1 MNFDFGK
8 HNSGYHIN
16 YAEKKKL
23 FSDKEIIFRSRGCA
37 KVWNITSKMQM
48 GMLCVALLVAVG
60 SFYSYYLYNRTGNIL
75 SSRDRELL
83 QTRHAYL
90 ELMGDFVNLHNNVN
104 NMISNLEKQKSQTP
118 ELNKYKQQA
127 EVLEDKIKQ
136 ITAQTDWLTDEKVS
150 QQISLNE
157 ALLQRDIAASERDEL
172 KEHLREMYSAVDD
185 IRSAETEVF
194 DRIKVLANKEVQK
207 IKSAFAEINVP
218 IRRAGLYFNALANS
232 KKDGGKGGPFMPDMK
247 VELKDKILSKKIAE
261 IYKTVEDVEYY
272 REVMHYVPI
281 GKPVWSYWVTSHFGT
296 RSDPFK
302 AKKAT
307 HKGID
312 LASRT
317 GNKIKTQA
325 KGKITRAEVAGG
337 YGNLVEINHGN
348 GFVTKYAHLHKIYVK
363 KGDYV
368 EYNQAIGEV
377 GNTGRS
383 TGPHLHYEILYQGR
397 PVNPMPFLK
406 AKKS

>member
-8 HNSGYHIN
+8 YSENYHVS
-16 YAEKKKL
+16 YTEKKKI
-23 FSDKEIIFRSRGCA
+23 FSDKEIIFRSSGRA
-37 KVWNITSKMQM
+37 KVWTITSKMQ
-48 GMLCVALLVAVG
+48 LVALCCMFFVAVG
-60 SFYSYYLYNRTGNIL
+60 SLYFYYLYNRTGSIL
-75 SSRDRELL
+75 NSRDRELL

-104 NMISNLEKQKSQTP
+104 NMISNLEKQKSKTP

-127 EVLEDKIKQ
+127 EALEDKIKQ
-136 ITAQTDWLTDEKVS
+136 ITAQTEWLSDEKVS
-150 QQISLNE
+150 RQITLNE
-157 ALLQRDIAASERDEL
+157 ALLQRDIVASERDQL
-172 KEHLREMYSAVDD
+172 KERLQEMYSAVDD
-185 IRSAETEVF
+185 IRSAEAEVF
-194 DRIKVLANKEVQK
+194 DRIKSLANKEIQK

-218 IRRAGLYFNALANS
+218 IRRAGLYFNALANN
-232 KKDGGKGGPFMPDMK
+232 KKDGGKGGLFVPLK
-247 VELKDKILSKKIAE
+247 TELKDRMLSKKVAE
-261 IYKTVEDVEYY
+261 IYKSVEDVEYY
-272 REVMHYVPI
+272 REVMQYVPI

-302 AKKAT
+302 ATKAS

-337 YGNLVEINHGN
+337 YGKLVEINHGN

-397 PVNPMPFLK
+397 PVNPMPFMK